1 LRSIKARA
9 FNALTQIQ
17 ESTNVDDRQR
27 NAIDERGL
35 VVSANKAKA
44 MKLAVIGR
52 GLIGAAAARHLCKMG
67 HDVALI
73 GPDEP
78 ADLAHHSGVF
88 GSHYDEGRITR
99 SFDPSPFWRQVNRA
113 AISRYGEISAE
124 SGVEFYREVGVLHVG
139 PGESKEL
146 ASLDEVA
153 AEADILFEAYDD
165 AGLAKRFPFLGFAAG
180 MRGYFEPRNAGY
192 ISPRRLVRAQTIAA
206 ERAGARVI
214 AEPALGISESG
225 SGVTIRARSGNVEA
239 ERVLVAAGGHTQSLL
254 GQSFGFAVY
263 GRTVAMFRLGA
274 AEVERLAGM
283 PSMRC
288 FGPKGKDPYILPPIL
303 YPDGQ
308 TWLKLGSDPVD
319 LPLESE
325 ADIKDWFR
333 SGGSIPVADGLEK
346 QILDRIPGLAFEER
360 RVVPCMTTFGKTGLP
375 CIGPLSERITVAFG
389 CYGKSAKCSDELGR
403 LGGMALL
410 GEVRA
415 ELAP

>member
-1 LRSIKARA
+1 M
-9 FNALTQIQ
+9 
-17 ESTNVDDRQR
+17 
-27 NAIDERGL
+27 
-35 VVSANKAKA
+35 SANRA

-67 HDVALI
+67 HEVALI

-78 ADLAHHSGVF
+78 ADFAHHNGVF

-99 SFDPSPFWRQVNRA
+99 ILDSEPFWRQMNRA

-124 SGVEFYREVGVLHVG
+124 SGVEFYREVGVLHAG
-139 PGESKEL
+139 PGERSDV
-146 ASLDEVA
+146 ASIGKIA
-153 AEADILFEAYDD
+153 AEAGIFCEAYDD
-165 AGLAKRFPFLGFAAG
+165 TGLAERFPYLGFAAG
-180 MRGYFEPRNAGY
+180 MQGYFEPKNAGH

-206 ERAGARVI
+206 ERAGARII
-214 AEPALGISESG
+214 AEPALGISEGG
-225 SGVTIRARSGNVEA
+225 SGVTIRTRSGNVEA

-254 GQSFGFAVY
+254 GQSLGFTVY
-263 GRTVAMFRLGA
+263 GRTVAMFRLDA
-274 AEVERLAGM
+274 AEAQRLAGM

-288 FGPKGKDPYILPPIL
+288 FGPKGENPYILPPIP
-303 YPDGQ
+303 YPDGH
-308 TWLKLGSDPVD
+308 TWLKLGGDPVD

-346 QILDRIPGLAFEER
+346 QILGRIPGLDFQER
-360 RVVPCMTTFGKTGLP
+360 RVVPCMTTFGTTGLP
-375 CIGPLSERITVAFG
+375 CIGPLSERVIIAFG

>member
-1 LRSIKARA
+1 MR
-9 FNALTQIQ
+9 
-17 ESTNVDDRQR
+17 
-27 NAIDERGL
+27 
-35 VVSANKAKA
+35 A

-67 HDVALI
+67 HDVALV

-78 ADLAHHSGVF
+78 ADFSRHNGVF

-99 SFDPSPFWRQVNRA
+99 RFDPEPFWVQMNCA

-139 PGESKEL
+139 SGESPDV
-146 ASLDEVA
+146 ASVGRIT
-153 AEADILFEAYDD
+153 AEAGILCEAYDG
-165 AGLAKRFPFLGFAAG
+165 AGLAERFLYLGSTAG
-180 MRGYFEPRNAGY
+180 MQGYFEPQNAGY

-214 AEPALGISESG
+214 NEPALGISESG
-225 SGVTIRARSGNVEA
+225 SGVTIRTRSGDVEA

-254 GQSFGFAVY
+254 GQSLGFTVF
-263 GRTVAMFRLGA
+263 GRTVALFRLGT
-274 AEVERLAGM
+274 AEVQRLAGM

-288 FGPKGKDPYILPPIL
+288 IGPKGDNPYVLPPIP

-308 TWLKLGSDPVD
+308 TWLKLGGDPVD

-325 ADIKDWFR
+325 QDIKDWFR
-333 SGGSIPVADGLEK
+333 SGGSIPVADVLQK
-346 QILDRIPGLAFEER
+346 KILDRVRDLKFEER
-360 RVVPCMTTFGKTGLP
+360 RVVPCMTTFAKSGLP
-375 CIGPLSERITVAFG
+375 CIGPLSERVIVAFG

-403 LGGMALL
+403 LGGMAML

>member
-1 LRSIKARA
+1 
-9 FNALTQIQ
+9 
-17 ESTNVDDRQR
+17 
-27 NAIDERGL
+27 
-35 VVSANKAKA
+35 VSANRAI
-44 MKLAVIGR
+44 KLAVIGR
-52 GLIGAAAARHLCKMG
+52 GLIGSAAARHLSKMG

-78 ADLAHHSGVF
+78 ADFSRHNGVF

-99 SFDPSPFWRQVNRA
+99 RFDPEPFWVQMNCA
-113 AISRYGEISAE
+113 AISRYSEISSE

-139 PGESKEL
+139 SGESPDV
-146 ASLDEVA
+146 ASVSRIT
-153 AEADILFEAYDD
+153 AEAGILCEAYNDV
-165 AGLAKRFPFLGFAAG
+165 GLAERFPLLRSTAG
-180 MRGYFEPRNAGY
+180 MQGYFEPRNAGY

-206 ERAGARVI
+206 ERAGARI
-214 AEPALGISESG
+214 INGPALGISESG
-225 SGVTIRARSGNVEA
+225 SGVTIRTRSGSVDA

-254 GQSFGFAVY
+254 GQSLGFTVY
-263 GRTVAMFRLGA
+263 GRTAALFRLGA
-274 AEVERLAGM
+274 AEVQRLAGM

-288 FGPKGKDPYILPPIL
+288 IGPKGENPYILPPIP

-308 TWLKLGSDPVD
+308 TWLKLGGDPVD

-333 SGGSIPVADGLEK
+333 SGGSIPVADVLQK
-346 QILDRIPGLAFEER
+346 QILDRIRDLKFEER
-360 RVVPCMTTFGKTGLP
+360 RVVPCMTTYGKSGLP
-375 CIGPLSERITVAFG
+375 CIGPLSERVSVAFC

-403 LGGMALL
+403 LGSMALL

>member
-1 LRSIKARA
+1 
-9 FNALTQIQ
+9 
-17 ESTNVDDRQR
+17 
-27 NAIDERGL
+27 
-35 VVSANKAKA
+35 
-44 MKLAVIGR
+44 
-52 GLIGAAAARHLCKMG
+52 MG

-78 ADLAHHSGVF
+78 ADFARHDGVF

-99 SFDPSPFWRQVNRA
+99 TFDASPFWIEMNRA
-113 AISRYGEISAE
+113 AISRYGHISAE
-124 SGVEFYREVGVLHVG
+124 SGLEFYREVGVLYVG
-139 PGESKEL
+139 PGDGKDV
-146 ASLDEVA
+146 ATVGKVA
-153 AEADILFEAYDD
+153 AEAGIFCEAYDD
-165 AGLAKRFPFLGFAAG
+165 AGLAARFPFLGFTAG
-180 MRGYFEPRNAGY
+180 MKGYFEPKNAGY
-192 ISPRRLVRAQTIAA
+192 VSPRRMVRAQTIAA
-206 ERAGARVI
+206 ERAGARIV

-225 SGVTIRARSGNVEA
+225 SGVAIRTRSGDVEA

-254 GQSFGFAVY
+254 GQSLGFTVF

-274 AEVERLAGM
+274 AEVQRLAGM

-288 FGPKGKDPYILPPIL
+288 FGPKGEHPYILPPIP

-346 QILDRIPGLAFEER
+346 QILRRIPGLDFEER

-375 CIGPLSERITVAFG
+375 CIGPLSQRVSVAFG

-410 GEVRA
+410 GEIRA